1 MSRIFRTLPPK
12 GTRLAI
18 AVSGGLDTRCAVAW
32 LNEQGIDVHAYT
44 ADLAQPDET
53 STADIPPIAIGHD
66 ARAARL
72 IDCRAALVREGL
84 VAIQC
89 GAFHLA
95 SAGKKYFNTTPLG
108 RAVTTTA
115 IVRAMVADDVHVF
128 GDRWCHHSHDL

>member
-18 AVSGGLDTRCAVAW
+18 AFSGGLDTRCAVAW

-53 STADIPPIAIGHD
+53 STADIPPIALEHG

-72 IDCRAALVREGL
+72 VDCREALVHEGL
-84 VAIQC
+84 VAIRC

-95 SAGKKYFNTTPLG
+95 SGG
-108 RAVTTTA
+108 
-115 IVRAMVADDVHVF
+115 
-128 GDRWCHHSHDL
+128 